1 MAAMTDLSVI
11 IVNYNNRNFLEDCLS
26 SVYRA
31 THQASLEVILVDNYS
46 ADDSVELVKN
56 NFPAVRIIENPA
68 NLGFGRANNQ
78 GLKVSQG
85 RYALL
90 LNTDT
95 VVKDGA
101 LDELVKF
108 LDAHPEAGACG
119 PKLLNVDGTPQHQG
133 GLFSRRFWLSP
144 APLPVDYVIAAAVM
158 VRREVL
164 DKVGGLDENFFFSN
178 EDLDWCRRIRRAGW
192 QVWFVPQA
200 EIVHFGGYT
209 ISKFN
214 QKIFVEGFRGG
225 LYFCRKHYGLFIYGI
240 YRVLLALVMLL
251 AIAVSALLY
260 PLVPNRSR
268 LGAFWKILLICLT
281 GRIIS
286 TPYPLPPKVLL
297 VSNGHAE
304 DLAGAALGAC
314 LRELL
319 PEIELRALPLVGLG
333 KAYDKKE
340 IPNLGLR
347 IMLPSGGFA
356 KEGLA
361 HFIRDIGAGLFGQL
375 AKQIALLQEEA
386 RHADLILAVGD
397 AYLVA
402 LCGLFGRGKPLVFVD
417 GPKSVQIEGY
427 YALERWLLRKYC
439 RDVIVQD
446 QPTADY
452 LQKQKVPARFLG
464 SWVMDY
470 LDITGEDFGLER
482 GKTVVGILP
491 GTREEAYDNLMLCL
505 EILDEMR
512 GEELIGLVASTLDRD
527 KVAAKA
533 AAKGWE
539 FAPLGARHLTGRLV
553 SAKGTTVVLAEGRFG
568 DVVLHSK
575 LIIGLAGIA
584 NEQAVA
590 LGRPVVCFP
599 GSGPQTTLRR
609 WREIHKITGDSML
622 ILQGN
627 AEEKAEKILALLH
640 DERRLFE
647 MAHLGK
653 LSKPRWGGV
662 ARIARL
668 VADSLK

>member
-1 MAAMTDLSVI
+1 MTDLSVI
-11 IVNYNNRNFLEDCLS
+11 IVNYNNRNFLEDCLN
-26 SVYRA
+26 SVFHT
-31 THQASLEVILVDNYS
+31 THKASLEVILVDNYS
-46 ADDSVELVKN
+46 ADDSVELVKKN
-56 NFPAVRIIENPA
+56 WPAVRVIENQA

-95 VVKDGA
+95 VVKEGA
-101 LDELVKF
+101 LDRLVEF

-133 GLFSRRFWLSP
+133 GLFGRRFWLSP
-144 APLPVDYVIAAAVM
+144 EPVAVDYVIAAAIM

-178 EDLDWCRRIRRAGW
+178 EDLDWCRRIRQAGW
-192 QVWFVPQA
+192 QVCFVPQA
-200 EIVHFGGYT
+200 EIIHFGGYT

-214 QKIFVEGFRGG
+214 QKTFIEGFRGG

-240 YRVLLALVMLL
+240 YRTLLAFVMLL
-251 AIAVSALLY
+251 AILVSAILY
-260 PLVPNRSR
+260 PLFPNRSK

-281 GRIIS
+281 GKIIS
-286 TPYPLPPKVLL
+286 TPYPLPSKILL

-304 DLAGAALGAC
+304 DLAAAAIGAR
-314 LRELL
+314 LRELV
-319 PEIELRALPLVGLG
+319 PEIELRALPLVGHG

-347 IMLPSGGFA
+347 ILLPSGGFA
-356 KEGLA
+356 KEGLL
-361 HFIRDIGAGLFGQL
+361 HFMKDIAAGLFGQL
-375 AKQIALLQEEA
+375 AKQIVLLKEEA
-386 RHADLILAVGD
+386 RHADLVLAVGD
-397 AYLVA
+397 AYVVA
-402 LCGLFGRGKPLVFVD
+402 LCGFFGRGKPLVFVD

-427 YALERWLLRKYC
+427 YPIERWLLKQYC
-439 RDVIVQD
+439 RTVVVQD
-446 QPTADY
+446 QPTAGY
-452 LQKQKVPARFLG
+452 LQQQGIPAVFLG

-470 LDITGEDFGLER
+470 LEITGEDFGLAR
-482 GKTVVGILP
+482 DRTIIGLLP

-505 EILDEMR
+505 DILDELR
-512 GEELIGLVASTLDRD
+512 GEELIGLAASTLDRD
-527 KVAAKA
+527 KIAAKA

-539 FAPLGARHLTGRLV
+539 FAALGSHHLTGQLI
-553 SAKGTTVVLAEGRFG
+553 SAKGTRVVLAEGRFG
-568 DVVLHSK
+568 DVVLRSK

-599 GSGPQTTLRR
+599 GTGAQTTLRR
-609 WREIHKITGDSML
+609 WQEIHKITGDSML
-622 ILQGN
+622 VLQGST
-627 AEEKAEKILALLH
+627 EEKAEKVLALLH
-640 DERRLFE
+640 DDKRLFE

-662 ARIARL
+662 ERIAQL